1 MNIQKK
7 LKLIRQEIKNIDK
20 KLINLYIANINL
32 YEDSFKNNQAR
43 IEDLEAKQMLLKD
56 EREELISKT
65 IQIKLY
71 IYNKLTNLN
80 KEEGKTYLLT
90 N

>member
-65 IQIKLY
+65 I
-71 IYNKLTNLN
+71 
-80 KEEGKTYLLT
+80 
-90 N
+90 

>member
-56 EREELISKT
+56 EREELIAKT
-65 IQIKLY
+65 I
-71 IYNKLTNLN
+71 
-80 KEEGKTYLLT
+80 
-90 N
+90 